1 MKKVLLTTT
10 ALVMTA
16 GVSAADVS
24 LSGSAGLAYGN
35 WGTSGGSAQGW
46 GQTTDVSITMSG
58 EASGLAYS
66 ASLSFDESPADAS
79 PFGEIGQG
87 ALSVSGNGLSLS
99 YQEGGELEMGAT
111 DDGDLKIGY
120 AAGGVSVDYTEDTA
134 TDATLVALGYTAGDL
149 TLGYSANSRDDKTVL
164 SAGFTA
170 GDIAINVSGQDSGAT
185 WDASAAY
192 TLGAST
198 ITVATDETDN
208 GTSLAIAT
216 SLNDVTISAKAKDN
230 ANTLSLGYTMGDITL
245 SYAYDQGK
253 GVTASDD
260 GDDAQTIMTI
270 TYDLGGITLTGK
282 ANNLDEVQLGAAFT
296 F

>member
-16 GVSAADVS
+16 GVASADVS
-24 LSGSAGLAYGN
+24 VGGSAGLAYGN

-46 GQTTDVSITMSG
+46 TQTTDVSITMSG

-66 ASLSFDESPADAS
+66 ASMSFDETGND
-79 PFGEIGQG
+79 IGQG
-87 ALSVSGNGLSLS
+87 ALSLSGNGLSLS
-99 YQEGGELEMGAT
+99 YKEGDELELGTT
-111 DDGDLKIGY
+111 DNGDLKISY

-149 TLGYSANSRDDKTVL
+149 TLGYSTNSRDDTTVL

-216 SLNDVTISAKAKDN
+216 SLNDVTISEKQK
-230 ANTLSLGYTMGDITL
+230 TMLIHCLCYTMGDISL
-245 SYAYDQGK
+245 SYAYDQS
-253 GVTASDD
+253 VSTTA
-260 GDDAQTIMTI
+260 
-270 TYDLGGITLTGK
+270 GIEPTVMMRK
-282 ANNLDEVQLGAAFT
+282 PS
-296 F
+296 